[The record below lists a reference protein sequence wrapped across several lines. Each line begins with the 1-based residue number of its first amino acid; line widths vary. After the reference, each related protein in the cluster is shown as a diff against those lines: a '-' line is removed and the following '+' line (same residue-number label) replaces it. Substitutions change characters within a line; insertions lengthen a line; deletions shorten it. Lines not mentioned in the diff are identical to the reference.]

1 MTLKNNYIITALA
14 FATLTI
20 SCKKEVSTTT
30 PAEAKVVADT
40 VVVKD
45 TLPKLPTPLK
55 IYSNDTVSVKAYD
68 YAGLEYY
75 LKQKND
81 TTYVVNFWAT
91 WCVPCVAELPNFE
104 KINAN
109 YKKNKV
115 KVILV
120 SLDMAKMIDTKLLP
134 FIKERQIKSEV
145 LLLRDPDADAWI
157 SKVDSTWSG
166 AIPATVIYNADMR
179 KFYEKSFT
187 YDELEKEISNFK

>member
-1 MTLKNNYIITALA
+1 MIIKRTYIFVTILA
-14 FATLTI
+14 ATLI
-20 SCKKEVSTTT
+20 VSCKKESGVPEPEHTETVET
-30 PAEAKVVADT
+30 PKIVT
-40 VVVKD
+40 D
-45 TLPKLPTPLK
+45 TLLKLPKPLK
-55 IYSNDTVSVKAYD
+55 VYSNDTVSIKAYD
-68 YAGLEYY
+68 YAALEYY

-109 YKKNKV
+109 YKENKI

-120 SLDMAKMIDTKLLP
+120 SLDMAKMIDSKLLP
-134 FIKERQIKSEV
+134 FIKEKQIKSEV
-145 LLLRDPDADAWI
+145 LLLRDPDADSWI
-157 SKVDSTWSG
+157 PKVDSTWSG
-166 AIPATVIYNADMR
+166 AIPATVIYNAEMR

>member
-1 MTLKNNYIITALA
+1 MIIKRTYILA
-14 FATLTI
+14 IVLAATLNV
-20 SCKKEVSTTT
+20 SCKKEASAPQPITT
-30 PAEAKVVADT
+30 ET
-40 VVVKD
+40 VKTQEVVKD
-45 TLPKLPTPLK
+45 TLPKLPKPLK

-68 YAGLEYY
+68 YAGLECY

-81 TTYVVNFWAT
+81 TTYVINFWAT

-120 SLDMAKMIDTKLLP
+120 SLDMAKMIDTRLLP
-134 FIKERQIKSEV
+134 FIKEKQIKSEV
-145 LLLRDPDADAWI
+145 LLLRDPDADSWI

-166 AIPATVIYNADMR
+166 AIPATLIYNADMR

-187 YDELEKEISNFK
+187 YDELEKEVSNFK

>member
-1 MTLKNNYIITALA
+1 MTLKRIPLLFILSAC
-14 FATLTI
+14 TLVV
-20 SCKKEVSTTT
+20 SCKKEVSSTLHEETET
-30 PAEAKVVADT
+30 LTQKAEDT
-40 VVVKD
+40 IA
-45 TLPKLPTPLK
+45 LPKPPKPLK
-55 IYSNDTVSVKAYD
+55 VYTNDTVSVPAYD

-104 KINAN
+104 KINTN

-120 SLDMAKMIDTKLLP
+120 SLDMAKMIEPKLLP
-134 FIKERQIKSEV
+134 FIKEKQIKSKV
-145 LLLRDPDADAWI
+145 LLLRDPDADSWI
-157 SKVDSTWSG
+157 PKVDSTWSG
-166 AIPATVIYNADMR
+166 AIPATVIYNSDMR
-179 KFYEKSFT
+179 KFYERSFT